1 MGVNKDRRYAMILS
15 LNLSTATKIG
25 RLGNKVRREAWLNS
39 FLIFGKLGRWFPP
52 IQTNEKD
59 RYEQD

>member
-1 MGVNKDRRYAMILS
+1 MILS